1 MARAMGLSHTLA
13 TQFRQPRGWLG
24 RLAGFL
30 FRINREGIQWTIRL
44 LDIQPTDRVLEIGFG
59 PGYGIETAAARA
71 PQGKVAGV
79 DFSETMVQRA
89 RRRNDAVI
97 AAGRVELRQGDTSA
111 LPYSDNSFD
120 RVFATNVIYFWKD
133 PATNLKEL
141 QRVMKPGRRLALYVI
156 AKEELAEMKITQT
169 GVYTLYTGDELVRLL
184 TQAGF
189 RHARFKTKPE
199 RFRTGVCALAEK

>member
-1 MARAMGLSHTLA
+1 MLA
-13 TQFRQPRGWLG
+13 TQFRQPSGWLG

-44 LDIQPTDRVLEIGFG
+44 LDIQPTDHVLEIGFG
-59 PGYGIETAAARA
+59 PGYGIEKAAALALR
-71 PQGKVAGV
+71 GKVSGM

-97 AAGRVELRQGDTSA
+97 AAGRVELRQGDASA
-111 LPYSDNSFD
+111 LPCPDNSFD
-120 RVFATNVIYFWKD
+120 KVFATNVIYFWKD
-133 PATNLKEL
+133 PAANLKEL
-141 QRVMKPGRRLALYVI
+141 QRVMKPVGRLALYAI
-156 AKEELAEMKITQT
+156 AKEDLAEMKITQT

-184 TQAGF
+184 AQAVF
-189 RHARFKTKPE
+189 RNARFETKPE